1 MSLEAKL
8 QHFHHYVSN
17 QNLPLEAISVGDEHR
32 ILWEMHYA
40 QMRRATSTPTQR
52 ASPSPLSDS
61 RYPMASCIWM
71 IIWQMPFRTSCQNI
85 RIHAL
90 RKFS

>member
-8 QHFHHYVSN
+8 QHFHHFASN

-32 ILWEMHYA
+32 ILWEMH
-40 QMRRATSTPTQR
+40 RATSTPTQR

-71 IIWQMPFRTSCQNI
+71 TGWSMPFLTSCRSI
-85 RIHAL
+85 RIHASK
-90 RKFS
+90 KFS